1 MLFIDHDQSQIVQRG
16 EKGGTG
22 TNHHLGPAFTD
33 LMPRFPPLRHGLT
46 TMQNA
51 QPDPP
56 TRQTPPE
63 AGHSLRSQGNFGHQ
77 NNGVAPLFE
86 HRIQGLQINLRLP
99 TSRDT
104 LQQDGT
110 STLLLFS
117 LLVPI
122 GQGPNLFLP

>member
-1 MLFIDHDQSQIVQRG
+1 MLFIDHNQSQIVQWG

-51 QPDPP
+51 QPDSAPG
-56 TRQTPPE
+56 QTP
-63 AGHSLRSQGNFGHQ
+63 AKTCHGLRGERDFWNQ
-77 NNGVAPLFE
+77 NNRVSPLLQNG
-86 HRIQGLQINLRLP
+86 IQSLQVNLRLP
-99 TSRDT
+99 TSRDS

-122 GQGPNLFLP
+122 GQGPDLFFA